1 MSIINYN
8 EDINPFFPFLCIH
21 PELLN
26 GELETYLQSETEK
39 VLLTAHID
47 IGNHEGMLV
56 LSNQRLLIYKT
67 KSKTGF
73 FGNMLKSGLGDIIV
87 GVVPGLGEIMDAKDS
102 LIDGRDNFNML
113 FNRKAKKR
121 KEAKAEQDQLDKLA
135 VSLTLPET
143 ELLDSKD
150 FTTLV
155 NNSWSLLNTFGT
167 QIRISKKRLKFER
180 QPDIKIDDDW
190 EYYSK
195 LKRTY
200 NFLIEDT
207 DVVIASLILPNREIF
222 QKLGWD
228 LFYEGKDLIIA
239 NANHKKQ
246 DEASEDI
253 FNNIINHDLFGLSDE
268 ESVFVQ
274 LSPEELPNI
283 EPQEFR
289 EAIEDGI
296 DFLNQTDLAKEIQD
310 IYLDKRSN
318 EDLLMMVF
326 EIEPKGKDIDD
337 MLWVIGGAFP
347 LTTFA
352 GSEMPS
358 TTEAL
363 AFYAQEAKQW
373 IAYVRGETDQES
385 AIFFDAEESEETA
398 NAFEELINILVNDI
412 LPTL

>member
-274 LSPEELPNI
+274 LSPEELSNI

-352 GSEMPS
+352 GSEIPS

-398 NAFEELINILVNDI
+398 NAFEELINIMVNDI